1 MATQK
6 KQHYVPK
13 CILKNFTT
21 NKKFYVFNVSKNSI
35 IDNAVPY
42 DSQCYTPYLYGKDG
56 NIENYLKKHEDSIAP
71 ILQKIISRQELLPE
85 EKNVIKQYIVLQY
98 MRTEKMIDHQQ
109 NLLFNI
115 LEKILPAITSSNGI
129 ELSKNDILKYS
140 KDYVKKFKRTDIA
153 NENIDIAL
161 KLLFSLNDL
170 HMVVLESK
178 NAKFVCSDH
187 PVIFLNPFQ
196 SEFGIGLMRAGL
208 IAIMPISPCHCI
220 FLYDNYLYD
229 CEFFKG
235 SEIDVNLVK
244 RINFMQYI
252 SCKKLLFSPNCEEL
266 KAIKSHYDKKYLT
279 EVLKHISNIL
289 TKKGQAVGINDP
301 LFINLQ
307 IEELEKKT
315 NKIRNIIPKTML
327 HEKIDE
333 INGIKIKGIF
343 LPYVNNPNGSFDRNL
358 DLNNIPLKYYCVG
371 NDYVNVIKSYI
382 QEREKNND
390 INNLVTL
397 EE

>member
-1 MATQK
+1 MPNQK
-6 KQHYVPK
+6 KQPYVPK
-13 CILKNFTT
+13 CILKNFTVD
-21 NKKFYVFNVSKNSI
+21 KKFYVFNVQKNTI
-35 IDNAVPY
+35 IDKSVPY
-42 DSQCYTPYLYGKDG
+42 DDQCYTSYLYGKDG

-98 MRTEKMIDHQQ
+98 MRTEKMIDNQQ

-115 LEKILPAITSSNGI
+115 LEKILPVITSSNGI
-129 ELSKNDILKYS
+129 EISKIDILKYT

-170 HMVVLESK
+170 HMVVLEPK

-196 SEFGIGLMRAGL
+196 SEFGIGLMCAGL

-235 SEIDVNLVK
+235 SEIDVNYVNN
-244 RINFMQYI
+244 INLMQYVY
-252 SCKKLLFSPNCEEL
+252 CKELLFSLNYEEL
-266 KAIKSHYDKKYLT
+266 KAIKKHYDKKYST
-279 EVLKHISNIL
+279 EVSEHIRNLL
-289 TKKGQAVGINDP
+289 TVAWQGVGINDP
-301 LFINLQ
+301 FFVNIQ

-315 NKIRNIIPKTML
+315 NFIKNIIPKLCFTR
-327 HEKIDE
+327 K
-333 INGIKIKGIF
+333 
-343 LPYVNNPNGSFDRNL
+343 
-358 DLNNIPLKYYCVG
+358 LK
-371 NDYVNVIKSYI
+371 S
-382 QEREKNND
+382 
-390 INNLVTL
+390 
-397 EE
+397 